1 MTQKLKTFKIET
13 EFEIKAIDKEDCKKI
28 LLSQLQE
35 DMNEGILVGWF
46 LIKER
51 KDHATT

>member
-35 DMNEGILVGWF
+35 DMNKGILVNWF
-46 LIKER
+46 SIKEIY
-51 KDHATT
+51 DD